1 MRLFS
6 SPRSPRGSSPRAS
19 WAAAALVLVAHVGVV
34 GVVGPVETA
43 AAQPLRRA
51 LPAGELSGL
60 ELGIE
65 GPMTVT
71 PGTRARWL
79 VVAHEVV
86 RDRDLRPARDARI
99 EAFTSYEPA
108 RPVAETRTDAY
119 GRAIVDVAIPA
130 ELPSGFELQI
140 DLRSERARLTR
151 RFRVQVAVDATDRLT
166 LVPMR
171 PTPRPGERVA
181 ILGTLTDPL
190 GGPRAHATV
199 VLQAWRGNAPEGERR
214 ELTTDA
220 RGRFVAFVRAVEGPL
235 RIDAEVT
242 RDRRTVTARTA
253 IVGTPVVSPSLVLR
267 AVARTPV
274 VAPSA
279 VVEVDVQARDPRGL
293 PLEGAEVRGPAL
305 DPDGPEERATTDA
318 RGVATLRTRAPAP
331 EGDHSVAFSVV
342 VPGLARSAVSST
354 IRVTRGRPVV
364 RALVEGGALLA
375 GLPSRVFARAVG
387 ADGRVLAETPLTL
400 RLGEQALSATTDA
413 AGVAV
418 LEVSTPMP
426 NDELGEPDGCGGGT
440 AIEASA
446 TIAGTENRLC
456 LPIDPDAVVRVRAE
470 PREGELEVAVR
481 RREDVARAPVAIVI
495 LASRPQGLVPVHAT
509 VLAAGTSAARFPS
522 PNEPWVVRAR
532 ALVTETHVEVRG
544 STVLLEPGAIVDVRI
559 ENDTVVADR
568 SVLAVALPEDEA
580 VVEPLP
586 RSPAFV
592 AARLAEYAPFDDA
605 APAVWRRG
613 QVVFLAPPEEPVTR
627 GVLRD
632 PWRQRAVYRTG
643 RLALVLRALEAEV
656 ANASAEGDL
665 ADVAHRVGGRWQLNR
680 ALLERAI
687 SGQPLGAE
695 GARDLGGLPLS
706 LDQLEA
712 ADRAIDFDHLAARV
726 TRARLLRVLVA
737 LRELVQERGLDLVFA
752 RRGDVSTWLLAL
764 VDEGRIET
772 SDLRD
777 GWGGAIALR
786 PSARPRFALFTPVA
800 GYELLAPGPDGVL
813 GSRDDLWDPL
823 GRVLPS
829 GLYSDAVDEEGLLLR
844 LRGVSLAHATLAELG
859 AIYEAVD
866 SGAGEAATP
875 LAQWTDVP
883 SPLTIPPIDPRPF
896 AVRPHAELVSPGT
909 SLARLALG
917 DRPGRYVVVLYDD
930 AGEPVARAPHVRGG
944 AATFVGQLPR
954 RLPREPLRL
963 RLPFVAFTA
972 LDGLRAELE
981 VEGAEVR
988 VLSSPEALTPG
999 TLGILDAEV
1008 RASGDGVLAVR
1019 LVDASGREHARA
1031 GGRFT
1036 LATENATRD
1045 RRAAAVVRSG
1055 ALWRLSTEIP
1065 DDALD
1070 VRAEL
1075 VALAPRRWHRDPTFV
1090 EATRARPALGAWAE
1104 VLGGGA
1110 PDERTWQVLASTPGD
1125 AIDRACASIV
1135 AAALDAPELSRTTP
1149 EITGDLRVDAAM
1161 LAALAPA
1168 APPPWRVGDDVFER
1182 LRRALRDASV
1192 THADDLPV
1200 LARAAAALL
1209 LADARDESGR
1219 AILARALEVLES
1231 PPEDPPAVAGDPER
1245 DALATNAAL
1254 ALALH
1259 RADRPER
1266 AREILARDARR
1277 VWRLFEAPDEATF
1290 WWIAASAYGVAG
1302 QDASLEGASFDADGV
1317 ARIAL
1322 PAGAE
1327 EARLNVRGE
1336 GLVLV
1341 RYAARYERPLASHP
1355 GTFGLSIEGHPG
1367 RADRPAALELV
1378 VRAFEASDAPVLL
1391 VRLPASSA
1399 FDPAARQALQA
1410 APGVRSVEDARD
1422 GALLVRLQPLASNE
1436 ERRIP
1441 LRLRWL
1447 ASGTRPGPSLAA
1459 WDDATPWNTSSAVGE
1474 PIDVE

>member
-1 MRLFS
+1 MRA
-6 SPRSPRGSSPRAS
+6 RSPRRTPLAFVVFAS
-19 WAAAALVLVAHVGVV
+19 LVAGTVV
-34 GVVGPVETA
+34 CFGPGPTV

-51 LPAGELSGL
+51 LPTGELSGL

-99 EAFTSYEPA
+99 EAFASYEPA
-108 RPVAETRTDAY
+108 HPVAETRTDAY
-119 GRAIVDVAIPA
+119 GRAVVDVAIPA

-151 RFRVQVAVDATDRLT
+151 RFRVQVAVDAADRLT
-166 LVPMR
+166 IAASR
-171 PTPRPGERVA
+171 PNPRPGERVA
-181 ILGTLTDPL
+181 LLGTLKDPL
-190 GGPRAHATV
+190 GAPRANATV
-199 VLQAWRGNAPEGERR
+199 ALQAWRGNAPEGARWEV
-214 ELTTDA
+214 TTDA
-220 RGRFVAFVRAVEGPL
+220 EGRFVAFVRAIEGPL

-242 RDRRTVTARTA
+242 RDRRTVSARTA
-253 IVGTPVVSPSLVLR
+253 IVGTPVVPPSLVLR
-267 AVARTPV
+267 AVARTAV
-274 VAPSA
+274 VAPST

-305 DPDGPEERATTDA
+305 DPDGEEERATTDA
-318 RGVATLRTRAPAP
+318 RGIATLRTRAPAP
-331 EGDHSVAFSVV
+331 EGDHPIAFSVV

-364 RALVEGGALLA
+364 RAVVEGGALLA
-375 GLPSRVFARAVG
+375 GLPSRVFVRAVG
-387 ADGRVLAETPLTL
+387 ADGRALVQTPLTL
-400 RLGEQALSATTDA
+400 RMGEQSLAATTDA

-418 LEVSTPMP
+418 LEVSIPMP
-426 NDELGEPDGCGGGT
+426 TDELGEPDGCGGGT
-440 AIEASA
+440 AVEASVA
-446 TIAGTENRLC
+446 IAGTENRLC
-456 LPIDPDAVVRVRAE
+456 LPTDPDGVVRVRAE

-481 RREDVARAPVAIVI
+481 RREDVARAPVSIVM

-509 VLAAGTSAARFPS
+509 VLAAGTSITRFPA
-522 PNEPWVVRAR
+522 PNELWVVRAR

-544 STVLLEPGAIVDVRI
+544 STTLVDPHAPLDARI

-568 SVLAVALPEDEA
+568 ALLAIALPEDEA
-580 VVEPLP
+580 TAIVPGP
-586 RSPAFV
+586 RSPAFD
-592 AARLAEYAPFDDA
+592 AAVRADDAPFDDA

-613 QVVFLAPPEEPVTR
+613 QVVFLAPPEEPVSR
-627 GVLRD
+627 GLLRD

-786 PSARPRFALFTPVA
+786 PSARPRFSLFTPVA
-800 GYELLAPGPDGVL
+800 GYELLAPGPDGAI

-823 GRVLPS
+823 ARVLPS
-829 GLYSDAVDEEGLLLR
+829 GLYADAVDEEGLLLR

-866 SGAGEAATP
+866 EGAGEGAAP
-875 LAQWTDVP
+875 LAQWSDVP

-896 AVRPHAELVSPGT
+896 ATRPHAELVSPGT
-909 SLARLALG
+909 PLARLALG
-917 DRPGRYVVVLYDD
+917 DRPGRYVVVLYDAD
-930 AGEPVARAPHVRGG
+930 LPVARVHHVRGG
-944 AATFVGQLPR
+944 AAAFVGVLPR

-963 RLPFVAFTA
+963 RLPFVAFAA

-988 VLSSPEALTPG
+988 VLSSPDALTPG
-999 TLGILDAEV
+999 TLGMLEAEV
-1008 RASGDGVLAVR
+1008 RASADGVLAVR

-1045 RRAAAVVRSG
+1045 RRAAAVVS
-1055 ALWRLSTEIP
+1055 ANAPWRLPTEIP
-1065 DDALD
+1065 EDATD

-1110 PDERTWQVLASTPGD
+1110 PDERTRQVLAATPGD
-1125 AIDRACASIV
+1125 AIDRACSAIV
-1135 AAALDAPELSRTTP
+1135 AAALDAPELARTP
-1149 EITGDLRVDAAM
+1149 EVTGDLRVDAAM

-1219 AILARALEVLES
+1219 AILARALEILET
-1231 PPEDPPAVAGDPER
+1231 PPEDPPSVPGDPER

-1266 AREILARDARR
+1266 AREILGRDARR
-1277 VWRLFEAPDEATF
+1277 VWRLFERPDEATF

-1302 QDASLEGASFDADGV
+1302 QDATLEGAAFDADGI
-1317 ARIAL
+1317 ARL
-1322 PAGAE
+1322 PLAEGAR

-1341 RYAARYERPLASHP
+1341 RYAARYERPLVHHA

-1378 VRAFEASDAPVLL
+1378 VRAFEASEAPVLL
-1391 VRLPASSA
+1391 VRLPASSV
-1399 FDPAARQALQA
+1399 FDLPARQALQA

-1436 ERRIP
+1436 ERRLP

-1447 ASGTRPGPSLAA
+1447 ASGPRPGPSLAA
-1459 WDDATPWNTSSAVGE
+1459 WDETTPWNTSSAVGE

>member
-1 MRLFS
+1 MHTFS
-6 SPRSPRGSSPRAS
+6 SPRTSRT
-19 WAAAALVLVAHVGVV
+19 VAFAVCAGVFGAFV
-34 GVVGPVETA
+34 AFAGVFGATA

-51 LPAGELSGL
+51 LPTGELSGL

-71 PGTRARWL
+71 PGTRARWF

-86 RDRDLRPARDARI
+86 RDRDLRPARDARL
-99 EAFTSYEPA
+99 EAFASYEPA
-108 RPVAETRTDAY
+108 HAVAETRTDAY
-119 GRAIVDVAIPA
+119 GRAVVEVAIPA

-151 RFRVQVAVDATDRLT
+151 RFRVQVAVDTSDRLT
-166 LVPMR
+166 LVAMR

-181 ILGTLTDPL
+181 ILGTLKDPL
-190 GGPRAHATV
+190 GAPRANTTV
-199 VLQAWRGNAPEGERR
+199 ALQAWRGAAPDGERW
-214 ELTTDA
+214 EVTTDA
-220 RGRFVAFVRAVEGPL
+220 QGQFVAFVRAIEGPL
-235 RIDAEVT
+235 RVDAEVT

-253 IVGTPVVSPSLVLR
+253 IVGTPVVAPSLVLR

-279 VVEVDVQARDPRGL
+279 IVEVDVQTRDPRGL

-305 DPDGPEERATTDA
+305 DPDSPEERATTDA

-331 EGDHSVAFSVV
+331 EGDHAIAFSVV
-342 VPGLARSAVSST
+342 VPGLARSAVSTT

-364 RALVEGGALLA
+364 RAVVEGGALLA
-375 GLPSRVFARAVG
+375 GLPSRVFVRAVG
-387 ADGRVLAETPLTL
+387 ADGGVLAETPLTL
-400 RLGEQALSATTDA
+400 RVGEQSLAATTDA

-418 LEVSTPMP
+418 LEVSIPMP
-426 NDELGEPDGCGGGT
+426 TDELGEPDGCGGGT
-440 AIEASA
+440 AIEASVA
-446 TIAGTENRLC
+446 IANTQDRLC
-456 LPIDPDAVVRVRAE
+456 LPTDPDGVVRVRAE

-481 RREDVARAPVAIVI
+481 RREDVARAPVSIVI

-509 VLAAGTSAARFPS
+509 VLAAGSSTTRFPA
-522 PNEPWVVRAR
+522 PNEPWVVRTR
-532 ALVTETHVEVRG
+532 ALVGETHVEVRG
-544 STVLLEPGAIVDVRI
+544 STLIVEPGAILDARI

-568 SVLAVALPEDEA
+568 PLLAVALPEDEA
-580 VVEPLP
+580 ASIAPLP
-586 RSPAFV
+586 RSPAFL
-592 AARLAEYAPFDDA
+592 AARLADDAPFDDA

-613 QVVFLAPPEEPVTR
+613 QVVFLAPPDEPVSR
-627 GVLRD
+627 GLLRD

-786 PSARPRFALFTPVA
+786 PSARPRFSLFTPVA
-800 GYELLAPGPDGVL
+800 GYELLAPGPDGAI

-823 GRVLPS
+823 ARVLPS
-829 GLYSDAVDEEGLLLR
+829 GLYADAVDEEGLLLR

-866 SGAGEAATP
+866 SGAGGAATP

-883 SPLTIPPIDPRPF
+883 NPLTIPPIDPRPF
-896 AVRPHAELVSPGT
+896 ATRPHAELVSSGT

-917 DRPGRYVVVLYDD
+917 NRPGRYTVVLYD
-930 AGEPVARAPHVRGG
+930 AGEPVARASHARGG
-944 AATFVGQLPR
+944 AASFVGQLPR

-981 VEGAEVR
+981 VEGAEVG
-988 VLSSPEALTPG
+988 VLSSPDALTPG
-999 TLGILDAEV
+999 TLGILEAEV
-1008 RASGDGVLAVR
+1008 RASDDGVLAVR
-1019 LVDASGREHARA
+1019 LVDASGRVHARA
-1031 GGRFT
+1031 GGRFS

-1045 RRAAAVVRSG
+1045 RRAAAVVSAG
-1055 ALWRLSTEIP
+1055 APWRLPTEIP
-1065 DDALD
+1065 DDAVE

-1110 PDERTWQVLASTPGD
+1110 PDDRTRQVLVATPGGATGSD
-1125 AIDRACASIV
+1125 AIDRACSAIV
-1135 AAALDAPELSRTTP
+1135 AAALDAPELARTP

-1219 AILARALEVLES
+1219 AILARALEILET
-1231 PPEDPPAVAGDPER
+1231 PPDDPPSVPGDPER

-1266 AREILARDARR
+1266 AREILGRDARR
-1277 VWRLFEAPDEATF
+1277 VWRLFERPDEATF

-1302 QDASLEGASFDADGV
+1302 QDATLEGASFDADGV
-1317 ARIAL
+1317 ARIPLAE
-1322 PAGAE
+1322 GAR

-1341 RYAARYERPLASHP
+1341 RYAARYERPLASHA
-1355 GTFGLSIEGHPG
+1355 GSFGLSIEGHPG

-1391 VRLPASSA
+1391 VRLPASSV
-1399 FDPAARQALQA
+1399 FDLPARQALQA

-1447 ASGTRPGPSLAA
+1447 GAGSRPGPSLAA
-1459 WDDATPWNTSSAVGE
+1459 WDDATPWNASSAVGE

>member
-1 MRLFS
+1 MHS
-6 SPRSPRGSSPRAS
+6 SPPTSRTVAFVAFVAFAGVFGATAS
-19 WAAAALVLVAHVGVV
+19 
-34 GVVGPVETA
+34 
-43 AAQPLRRA
+43 AQPLRRA
-51 LPAGELSGL
+51 LPMGELSGL

-71 PGTRARWL
+71 PGTRARWF

-99 EAFTSYEPA
+99 EALASYEPA
-108 RPVAETRTDAY
+108 HPVAETRTDAY
-119 GRAIVDVAIPA
+119 GRAVVEVAIPA

-151 RFRVQVAVDATDRLT
+151 RFRVQVAVDTSDRLT
-166 LVPMR
+166 LAPMR

-181 ILGTLTDPL
+181 IVGTLTDPL
-190 GGPRAHATV
+190 GGPRANATV
-199 VLQAWRGNAPEGERR
+199 ALQAWRGAAPEGDRW

-220 RGRFVAFVRAVEGPL
+220 QGQFVAFVRAIEGPL
-235 RIDAEVT
+235 RVDAEVT

-253 IVGTPVVSPSLVLR
+253 IVGTPVAPPSLVLR

-279 VVEVDVQARDPRGL
+279 IVEVDVQARDARGL

-305 DPDGPEERATTDA
+305 DPDEAEERATTDA
-318 RGVATLRTRAPAP
+318 RGVATLRARVPAP
-331 EGDHSVAFSVV
+331 EGDHAIAFSVV

-364 RALVEGGALLA
+364 RAVVEGGALLA
-375 GLPSRVFARAVG
+375 GLPSRVFVRAVS
-387 ADGRVLAETPLTL
+387 ADGGLLAETPLTL
-400 RLGEQALSATTDA
+400 RIGEQSLAATTDA

-418 LEVSTPMP
+418 LEVSIPMP
-426 NDELGEPDGCGGGT
+426 TDELGEPDGCGGGT
-440 AIEASA
+440 AVEASVA
-446 TIAGTENRLC
+446 IAGTENRLC
-456 LPIDPDAVVRVRAE
+456 LPTDPDGVVRVRAE

-481 RREDVARAPVAIVI
+481 RREDVTRAPVSIVI

-509 VLAAGTSAARFPS
+509 VLAAGTSTTRFPS
-522 PNEPWVVRAR
+522 PNEPWMVRAR

-544 STVLLEPGAIVDVRI
+544 STVLVEPGATVDARI
-559 ENDTVVADR
+559 ENDTLVAGR
-568 SVLAVALPEDEA
+568 SLLAIALPEDEA
-580 VVEPLP
+580 AAIAPLP
-586 RSPAFV
+586 RSPTFL
-592 AARLAEYAPFDDA
+592 AARLADDAPFDDA

-613 QVVFLAPPEEPVTR
+613 QVVFLAPPEEPVSR
-627 GVLRD
+627 GLLRD

-726 TRARLLRVLVA
+726 TRTRLLRVLVA

-786 PSARPRFALFTPVA
+786 PSARPRFSLFTPVA
-800 GYELLAPGPDGVL
+800 GYELLAPGPDGAI

-823 GRVLPS
+823 ARVLPS
-829 GLYSDAVDEEGLLLR
+829 GLYADAVDEEGLLLR
-844 LRGVSLAHATLAELG
+844 LRGVSLAHATLTELG

-866 SGAGEAATP
+866 SGASEGATP
-875 LAQWTDVP
+875 LARWSDVP

-896 AVRPHAELVSPGT
+896 ATRPHAELVSPGT
-909 SLARLALG
+909 ALARLALG
-917 DRPGRYVVVLYDD
+917 DRPGRYVVVLYD

-944 AATFVGQLPR
+944 AASFVGQLPR

-963 RLPFVAFTA
+963 RLPFVAFEA
-972 LDGLRAELE
+972 LDGLRPELE

-988 VLSSPEALTPG
+988 VLASPEALTPG
-999 TLGILDAEV
+999 TLGILEAEV
-1008 RASGDGVLAVR
+1008 RASDDGVLAVR
-1019 LVDASGREHARA
+1019 LVDASGRVHARA

-1045 RRAAAVVRSG
+1045 RRAAAVVSAG
-1055 ALWRLSTEIP
+1055 TPLRLPTEIP

-1090 EATRARPALGAWAE
+1090 EATRARPAIGAWAE

-1110 PDERTWQVLASTPGD
+1110 PDDRTRQVLAATPGD
-1125 AIDRACASIV
+1125 ALDRACSAIV
-1135 AAALDAPELSRTTP
+1135 AAALAAPELARTTP

-1219 AILARALEVLES
+1219 AILARALEILES

-1259 RADRPER
+1259 RADQPER
-1266 AREILARDARR
+1266 ARTILARDARR
-1277 VWRLFEAPDEATF
+1277 VWRLFERPDETTF

-1302 QDASLEGASFDADGV
+1302 QDATLEGASFDADGI
-1317 ARIAL
+1317 ARIPLAE
-1322 PAGAE
+1322 GAR
-1327 EARLNVRGE
+1327 EARLNASGE

-1341 RYAARYERPLASHP
+1341 RYAARYERPLVHHA

-1391 VRLPASSA
+1391 VRLPASSV
-1399 FDPAARQALQA
+1399 FDLPARQALQA

-1422 GALLVRLQPLASNE
+1422 GALYVRLHPLASNE